1 MSRIRNWLTANWVQ
15 LALFL
20 TIGLAFALLG
30 DHHTLAATPL
40 LMGVTLPRAGA
51 VTLLDFAKSIDP
63 NGSTA
68 RVIELLNQTNSI
80 LDDMLWVEGN
90 LPTGHRTTV
99 RTGLPTAV
107 WRQLYQGV
115 PASKS
120 IRAQVDD
127 ACGMLETRSEVDK
140 DLALL
145 NGNTTQFRLSEGLAF
160 VEGMNQ
166 AMAQTLFYGNTSVNP
181 ERFTGLAPRYSDS
194 TALNGQN
201 IIKMG
206 GSANANTSIWLVVWD
221 QNTCHGIYPNGSEA
235 GLIHQ
240 DLGEIDAFDT
250 STPPARYRAFADRW
264 QWKCGVS
271 LRDWRY
277 VVRVANIDAAALVA
291 DTAGASVKI
300 IEAMI
305 KAINRLPNQSMGK
318 GVFYV
323 NRTVRQMLMIQAMNK
338 STNALSLSEGAKQF
352 EVNFLGVPIRLVDAI
367 LNTEANVP

>member
-1 MSRIRNWLTANWVQ
+1 
-15 LALFL
+15 
-20 TIGLAFALLG
+20 
-30 DHHTLAATPL
+30 
-40 LMGVTLPRAGA
+40 MGVTLPRAGA

-166 AMAQTLFYGNTSVNP
+166 AMAQTLFYGSTSVNP

-264 QWKCGVS
+264 QWKCGIS